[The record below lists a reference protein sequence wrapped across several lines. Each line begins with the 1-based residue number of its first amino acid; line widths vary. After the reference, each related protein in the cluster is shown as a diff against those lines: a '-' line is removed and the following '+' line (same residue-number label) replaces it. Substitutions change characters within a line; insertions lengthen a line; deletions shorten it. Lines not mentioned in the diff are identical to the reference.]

1 VNQLFGLTEF
11 LLRVQSLGPALHLLE
26 TLHIG
31 GQPSEAMRR
40 GLVIFNQ
47 RVLDPAIG
55 TDHISQSYA
64 RRLADC
70 FSRRQCLG
78 GEGEQIWEKYRSRH
92 FHILFLQSRA
102 NAF

>member
-1 VNQLFGLTEF
+1 
-11 LLRVQSLGPALHLLE
+11 
-26 TLHIG
+26 
-31 GQPSEAMRR
+31 MRR